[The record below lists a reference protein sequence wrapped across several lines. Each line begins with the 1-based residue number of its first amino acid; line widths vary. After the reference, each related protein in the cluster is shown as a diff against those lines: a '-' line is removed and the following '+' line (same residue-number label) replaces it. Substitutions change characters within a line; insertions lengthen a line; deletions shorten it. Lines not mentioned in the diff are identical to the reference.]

1 MVSNEDETKMYDN
14 FFFSAT
20 PVTVGTGMQFFFTK
34 MADFWR
40 SYFVKTKNVT
50 SFALHPLHRTKLRLL
65 IFFENY
71 YNNAL
76 D

>member
-1 MVSNEDETKMYDN
+1 MTI
-14 FFFSAT
+14 FFSQQL
-20 PVTVGTGMQFFFTK
+20 PLPWEQECNFFFTK

-50 SFALHPLHRTKLRLL
+50 SFVLHPLHRTKLRLL